1 MLQRIRLQF
10 THREK
15 MASTVTLSLVS
26 PIQRRGHN
34 FMPSTQAKRSLLP
47 FKSSFPGDAFSQA
60 SLSQKFCSLTS
71 YPSYPHHTSLP
82 LKFAVHAKK
91 SSPAQANNKNPKS
104 KRSQRLALD
113 YSQIL
118 KYPIVSEAGIKNIS
132 QNNTLVFAVEKRAD
146 KKLIKDAAV
155 NIFKIQIKKVNTCI
169 MPDGTKKAFL
179 MLTSECSAGDVA
191 KRIKAI

>member
-1 MLQRIRLQF
+1 
-10 THREK
+10 

-26 PIQRRGHN
+26 LIQRQDHN
-34 FMPSTQAKRSLLP
+34 FMPSTQGKRNLLP
-47 FKSSFPGDAFSQA
+47 FKSSFSGAAFNPA

-71 YPSYPHHTSLP
+71 YSSYPHP
-82 LKFAVHAKK
+82 FAVQAKK
-91 SSPAQANNKNPKS
+91 SSPAKAINKSAKS
-104 KRSQRLALD
+104 TRSQRLALD

-118 KYPIVSEAGIKNIS
+118 RYPIVSEAGIKNIT

-146 KKLIKDAAV
+146 KRLIKDAAT

-179 MLTSECSAGDVA
+179 MLKSDCSAGDVA